1 MPTTAPFA
9 PEFTYI
15 QVTGPIAAWF
25 RAGRQ
30 SHRGQEVQVDVD
42 LPTRL
47 TRFRG
52 RPAEAATLSRPY
64 SRTASPAYVKSPL
77 GTYAEE
83 TLRYGD
89 TPEPTSEMADDDNR
103 SPGERV
109 RQHDPGPLPATAPDA
124 NQAPTAELAPGSP
137 KTPVSGDGGSRPVG
151 SPTAVGPHG
160 IREVV
165 REEIQQAYWSAPLPP
180 PEALEQYDKVV
191 PGMAERILSLT
202 ERVLTGKI
210 DILEKLANKEI
221 LAAKIGIIVAFGL
234 TLLAFAASV
243 AFFAL
248 SKQVAGLAF
257 LSFPVVMLIRSFL
270 FRSDRNDSV
279 DDYDAAIS
287 PR

>member
-1 MPTTAPFA
+1 M
-9 PEFTYI
+9 
-15 QVTGPIAAWF
+15 
-25 RAGRQ
+25 
-30 SHRGQEVQVDVD
+30 
-42 LPTRL
+42 
-47 TRFRG
+47 
-52 RPAEAATLSRPY
+52 
-64 SRTASPAYVKSPL
+64 
-77 GTYAEE
+77 
-83 TLRYGD
+83 
-89 TPEPTSEMADDDNR
+89 
-103 SPGERV
+103 
-109 RQHDPGPLPATAPDA
+109 
-124 NQAPTAELAPGSP
+124 
-137 KTPVSGDGGSRPVG
+137 
-151 SPTAVGPHG
+151 
-160 IREVV
+160 V